1 MIRLR
6 YAFLFVLIS
15 ALGGFL
21 LGFQVGHGR
30 LRLELADKN
39 VTEWVEKMVF
49 PTLPF
54 SAQEE
59 PVSRDA
65 SAGAPAP
72 LSQDRPQP

>member
-6 YAFLFVLIS
+6 YVFLFVLIS

-54 SAQEE
+54 SAQETQ
-59 PVSRDA
+59 DL
-65 SAGAPAP
+65 SADLPAP
-72 LSQDRPQP
+72 LSQDRPKP